1 MKFRVLIIDDDK
13 ESIETTVDYL
23 KGEIDDQ
30 SLVIESATTFDNG
43 KIKLSEAAYDLVIL
57 DLKND
62 STDDPE
68 AGERLFE
75 ETKYNQLIPVI
86 IYSGRATDSGRSV
99 VIPWLQKINKD
110 DTDGLVDAVKT
121 VMNSVLVKEVKNFCR
136 TISSEISR
144 FVWDGLY
151 ISEEKFLDS
160 VVNEEWLRDIL
171 NSRFV
176 SYLGSKLLDAD
187 TVDPSRLY
195 LFPAV
200 GDNYLPGDVFC
211 KPDTTVEQW
220 YVLVTPACD
229 LVDRGKK
236 GRKAKMLTFL
246 KGMQVEKVNEYSDHD
261 SSKNKRDAFV
271 RYLKSERRFYL
282 PKFREVPHLVFELDD
297 VELVKFDQINSLT
310 RVASLCSP
318 YGEALLAKRAAFV
331 GRIGTPDLD
340 LDKLF
345 PVRGS

>member
-13 ESIETTVDYL
+13 ESIETTVDFL
-23 KGEIDDQ
+23 KGEINDQ
-30 SLVIESATTFDNG
+30 SLVIESATTFANG
-43 KIKLSEAAYDLVIL
+43 KIKLSESAYDLVIL

-62 STDDPE
+62 STNDPE

-75 ETKYNQLIPVI
+75 ATKYDQLIPVI
-86 IYSGRATDSGRSV
+86 IYSGRATDNPRPV

-121 VMNSVLVKEVKNFCR
+121 VMDSVPVKEVKNFCR
-136 TISSEISR
+136 AISSEISR

-151 ISEEKFLDS
+151 DSGENFLVSEVDK
-160 VVNEEWLRDIL
+160 EWLRDIL

-195 LFPAV
+195 LFPPIE
-200 GDNYLPGDVFC
+200 NTYLPGDVFC
-211 KPDTTVEQW
+211 TRDAKVEQW

-236 GRKAKMLTFL
+236 GKKAKVLTLL
-246 KGMQVEKVNEYSDHD
+246 KGMRVEEVNEYSNHD

-282 PKFREVPHLVFELDD
+282 PEFREVPHLVFELDD
-297 VELVKFDQINSLT
+297 VELVKFNQIRSL
-310 RVASLCSP
+310 RRIASLCSP

-340 LDKLF
+340 LAKLF
-345 PVRGS
+345 PVKES